1 MLGVIGATIA
11 ACAIYWFNGGFYIG
25 PRYWFMALWPA
36 LFLSARGLQT
46 TAGLLGRAHISHGRE
61 RVASLALLLGAFAIA
76 SFLPWRSTG
85 RYWEFR
91 GAHDGYRELAGSGAL
106 DNALVFI
113 KTDDLD
119 EYGNAFVLNSP
130 DLSGTIFMRDLGPT
144 VNARIIAR
152 YPGRPVKLISPEGL
166 RARKG
171 VIRSGS

>member
-1 MLGVIGATIA
+1 M
-11 ACAIYWFNGGFYIG
+11 
-25 PRYWFMALWPA
+25 
-36 LFLSARGLQT
+36 
-46 TAGLLGRAHISHGRE
+46 
-61 RVASLALLLGAFAIA
+61 
-76 SFLPWRSTG
+76 
-85 RYWEFR
+85 
-91 GAHDGYRELAGSGAL
+91 
-106 DNALVFI
+106 VFI

-130 DLSGTIFMRDLGPT
+130 DLSGTIFMRDQGPE